1 MPWDSKY
8 SVPWDEND
16 LGKQDGQI
24 EIFLFH
30 YQCMASNGPMFLS
43 YVWNDART
51 NLLVMVRSSEVR
63 TIHPHIP
70 LRALKEW
77 AGW

>member
-16 LGKQDGQI
+16 MGKGDGRI

-43 YVWNDART
+43 YVWKDA
-51 NLLVMVRSSEVR
+51 
-63 TIHPHIP
+63 PH
-70 LRALKEW
+70 
-77 AGW
+77 